1 MPVAP
6 PPSRGISPGLLI
18 LGIVVVG
25 ALVVGLLGFGVYRV
39 LQRVN
44 PPGERHPEELVD
56 FVDSAAA
63 PGARGEAP
71 PDSIDPN
78 ETPAQV
84 RGNVSGPPPGDS
96 TFELSA
102 VESPPELLNRDRVAV
117 EISRNYPP
125 LLRDAGVTGS
135 VTLRMRIGSDGV
147 VDPATI
153 EVIESTHDAFSEAAA
168 RVASQLRFR
177 PARAA
182 GRLVPVWVTLPV
194 TFQLER

>member
-1 MPVAP
+1 MGWTGARPRFRSTGPFRYIHPPPLCSFILPPRFPMSLVNCPACGATVSSEAPACPHCGHPRPGMPVAP

-102 VESPPELLNRDRVAV
+102 VESPPELL
-117 EISRNYPP
+117 
-125 LLRDAGVTGS
+125 
-135 VTLRMRIGSDGV
+135 
-147 VDPATI
+147 
-153 EVIESTHDAFSEAAA
+153 
-168 RVASQLRFR
+168 
-177 PARAA
+177 
-182 GRLVPVWVTLPV
+182 
-194 TFQLER
+194 